1 MNRNNKSE
9 VIMDQENITL
19 IKNQLSAGVLFV
31 TFTKDNGDERVMR
44 CTTNEFDIPIEKLPK
59 GTGPK
64 HTDEVQ
70 RAFDLD
76 KQEWRSFR
84 WDSVIEVTLGD

>member
-1 MNRNNKSE
+1 MLTDE
-9 VIMDQENITL
+9 G
-19 IKNQLSAGVLFV
+19 KNELKLSLTKGAVHV
-31 TFTKDNGDERVMR
+31 SFTKDNGDERVMR
-44 CTTNEFDIPIEKLPK
+44 CTTNEFDIPVEKLPK

-84 WDSVIEVTLGD
+84 WDSVTGFEV

>member
-1 MNRNNKSE
+1 MLTDEAKSE
-9 VIMDQENITL
+9 LKRLLAKGPVY
-19 IKNQLSAGVLFV
+19 V
-31 TFTKDNGDERVMR
+31 TFTKGNGEERVMR
-44 CTTNEFDIPIEKLPK
+44 CTTNEFDIPLEKLPK

-70 RAFDLD
+70 RVFDLD

-84 WDSVIEVTLGD
+84 WDAVTLFEV